1 MTPTIRDLLG
11 KRMLFFDGAMGSLLQ
26 QNGLVGGEAPERWNI
41 THPDVILNIHK
52 SYLDAGCDMI
62 KTNTFGAN
70 SAKFTEE
77 EFTAKEVITAAVK
90 IARQAVDECGH
101 GYIAMDIGP
110 SGKLMK
116 PLGDLSF
123 DHAYELFSEM
133 AICGRDAGADAVLI
147 ETMSDT
153 YEVKAAILAAKENT
167 DLPVFV
173 TMTFD
178 EHGKLLTGGDIPAA
192 VALLEG
198 LGVDGI
204 GFNCGL
210 GPEQMKKLQITL
222 NECCS
227 IPVVINPN
235 AGLPKLVDGK
245 NFYDVGP
252 EEFAVAMKEIAEGGA
267 WVIGGCCGTSPAHL
281 QKMIEVCK
289 DIVPKPLVDKNRTV
303 VSSYGQ
309 AVTFGKR
316 PVIIGERINPTGKS
330 RFKEALRNHDMDYIL
345 REGLAQQGNGAH
357 ILDVNVGL
365 PEIDEVQ
372 LMEDAVVSL
381 QSIIDLPLQIDTTN
395 VEAMERAMRIYN
407 GKALINS
414 VNGKQEVME
423 QIFPLVKK
431 YGGTVIAL
439 TIDEEGIPTTAEG
452 RLAVAKKIVETAAT
466 YGIPKKDLVVDVLAM
481 TISAEQEAAEVTLK
495 SLELIRDELGMY
507 TSLGVSNISFGLPQ
521 RENVNTAFFTMA
533 MQNGLSG
540 AIINPNSKPMMAAYY
555 SYCALIG
562 VDEQCMDYISVYANQ
577 SSPTAAPQTTANQM
591 SLTEAIIKG
600 LKESA
605 HSLATEAIQTKAPLD
620 IINQDLIPALD
631 DVGKKFEK
639 GTLFLPQLLMS
650 AEAAKAAFEAIKTH
664 MSSIG
669 ASEEKKD
676 KIILATVKGDIHD
689 IGKNIV
695 KVLLENYS
703 YDVIDLGKDVDPQLV
718 VDTAIEQNVK
728 LIGLS
733 ALMTT
738 TVVSM
743 EETIKLLHKQVP
755 DCKIMVGGAVLT
767 QEYADMIHADSYSK
781 DAMGS
786 VHYANQLFGHGDN

>member
-1 MTPTIRDLLG
+1 M
-11 KRMLFFDGAMGSLLQ
+11 
-26 QNGLVGGEAPERWNI
+26 
-41 THPDVILNIHK
+41 
-52 SYLDAGCDMI
+52 
-62 KTNTFGAN
+62 
-70 SAKFTEE
+70 
-77 EFTAKEVITAAVK
+77 
-90 IARQAVDECGH
+90 
-101 GYIAMDIGP
+101 
-110 SGKLMK
+110 
-116 PLGDLSF
+116 
-123 DHAYELFSEM
+123 
-133 AICGRDAGADAVLI
+133 
-147 ETMSDT
+147 
-153 YEVKAAILAAKENT
+153 
-167 DLPVFV
+167 
-173 TMTFD
+173 
-178 EHGKLLTGGDIPAA
+178 
-192 VALLEG
+192 
-198 LGVDGI
+198 
-204 GFNCGL
+204 
-210 GPEQMKKLQITL
+210 
-222 NECCS
+222 
-227 IPVVINPN
+227 
-235 AGLPKLVDGK
+235 
-245 NFYDVGP
+245 
-252 EEFAVAMKEIAEGGA
+252 
-267 WVIGGCCGTSPAHL
+267 
-281 QKMIEVCK
+281 
-289 DIVPKPLVDKNRTV
+289 
-303 VSSYGQ
+303 
-309 AVTFGKR
+309 
-316 PVIIGERINPTGKS
+316 
-330 RFKEALRNHDMDYIL
+330 
-345 REGLAQQGNGAH
+345 
-357 ILDVNVGL
+357 
-365 PEIDEVQ
+365 
-372 LMEDAVVSL
+372 
-381 QSIIDLPLQIDTTN
+381 
-395 VEAMERAMRIYN
+395 
-407 GKALINS
+407 
-414 VNGKQEVME
+414 
-423 QIFPLVKK
+423 
-431 YGGTVIAL
+431 
-439 TIDEEGIPTTAEG
+439 
-452 RLAVAKKIVETAAT
+452 AVAKKIVETAAT

-577 SSPTAAPQTTANQM
+577 SSPTAAPQATANQM

-695 KVLLENYS
+695 KILLENYS